1 MDKLAELHQQ
11 LVTHFGIEDI
21 EVHPLGGG
29 ASDRRYY
36 KILFKGFSYFS
47 RQEIILMEVP
57 LSQIEMADDYMNIS
71 YYLRRRGI
79 PRPRL
84 LEINR
89 QHGWIFLEPAAGEPL
104 NRYLNS
110 HGDRI
115 AHLLPRLVEFL
126 LMMQEKALPEKHCP
140 AFRRFFD
147 RDKFMFEFKFHVWE
161 QLLNGY
167 WKMTPDSATEEAF
180 FRFAETLSGE
190 LAGGGAV
197 FVHRDFQSSNIFY
210 DSSNKKEPFQIID
223 FQDARSGSE
232 IYDLVSLLWDSY
244 VDIPENVRA
253 DALEQFYRDRPGFSD
268 KTSREQFKKLVD
280 WQVVQRKLHDAGAFV
295 YCLQRTGSDYYL
307 QYVNPA
313 VEMAV
318 THLKDYP
325 VFSDIRQLL
334 QQGLQKKA

>member
-1 MDKLAELHQQ
+1 MEKQTELHQQ

-36 KILFKGFSYFS
+36 RIYFKGFSYFS

-57 LSQIEMADDYMNIS
+57 LPQIEMADDYMNIS

-110 HGDRI
+110 HPDRLP
-115 AHLLPRLVEFL
+115 HLIPRLVDFL
-126 LMMQEKALPEKHCP
+126 LMMQEKAVPEKHCP
-140 AFRRFFD
+140 AFRRYFD
-147 RDKFMFEFKFHVWE
+147 EEKFRFEFDFHVKE
-161 QLLNGY
+161 KLFKRF
-167 WKMTPDSATEEAF
+167 WKLELTAAEEAAF
-180 FRFAETLSGE
+180 DRFAETVSKA
-190 LAGGGAV
+190 LAGQQPV

-210 DSSNKKEPFQIID
+210 DSSNKKEPFQVID

-244 VDIPENVRA
+244 IDMPEAVRNG
-253 DALEQFYRDRPGFSD
+253 ALDQFYQNRPGLAE
-268 KTSREQFKKLVD
+268 KVSREQFNRMVD

-295 YCLQRTGSDYYL
+295 YCLERTGSDYYL
-307 QYVNPA
+307 QYVAPA
-313 VEMAV
+313 VKMALA
-318 THLKDYP
+318 HLEKYP
-325 VFSDIRQLL
+325 EFSDVGEIL
-334 QQGLQKKA
+334 QKGLQTMA